1 MSAIGYWEAS
11 CAVEE
16 VGYKISSIKSVVE
29 ILAEREPSNL
39 ESAAL
44 WAVTE
49 MLEVYEEK
57 LDMLSASLM
66 ESHKEVKEVKEV
78 NAKKEKKK

>member
-1 MSAIGYWEAS
+1 MMGFWEAS

-16 VGYKISSIKSVVE
+16 ISYKLSSIKSVVE
-29 ILAEREPSNL
+29 ILAERESSDL

-49 MLEVYEEK
+49 MLEVYEER
-57 LDMLSASLM
+57 LSELSNVLM
-66 ESHKEVKEVKEV
+66 EAHRLDKEIKEKPVK
-78 NAKKEKKK
+78 KKEKKNA

>member
-1 MSAIGYWEAS
+1 MIPAGYWEAS

-16 VGYKISSIKSVVE
+16 IGYKISSIKSVVE
-29 ILAEREPSNL
+29 ILAERESSNL

-57 LDMLSASLM
+57 LSELSMRLM
-66 ESHKEVKEVKEV
+66 EAHKTV
-78 NAKKEKKK
+78 KEKKK

>member
-1 MSAIGYWEAS
+1 MIPAGYWEAS

-16 VGYKISSIKSVVE
+16 IGYKISSIKSVVE
-29 ILAEREPSNL
+29 ILAERESNNL

-44 WAVTE
+44 WAVSE

-57 LDMLSASLM
+57 LSELSMRLM
-66 ESHKEVKEVKEV
+66 EAHKT
-78 NAKKEKKK
+78 AKEKKK

>member
-1 MSAIGYWEAS
+1 MSVIGYWEAAS
-11 CAVEE
+11 AVEE
-16 VGYKISSIKSVVE
+16 IGYKLSSIKSVVE
-29 ILAEREPSNL
+29 ILAERESSNL

-57 LDMLSASLM
+57 LSELSMRLM
-66 ESHKEVKEVKEV
+66 EAHKEVKEI

>member
-1 MSAIGYWEAS
+1 MSVIGYWEAS

-16 VGYKISSIKSVVE
+16 IGYKISSIKSVVE
-29 ILAEREPSNL
+29 ILAERESSNL

-57 LDMLSASLM
+57 LDMLSARLM
-66 ESHKEVKEVKEV
+66 ESHKEVKEI

>member
-1 MSAIGYWEAS
+1 MSVIGYWEAS

-16 VGYKISSIKSVVE
+16 VGYKLSSIKSVVE

-57 LDMLSASLM
+57 LDMLGARLM
-66 ESHKEVKEVKEV
+66 ESHTETKEK
-78 NAKKEKKK
+78 NTKKEKKNA

>member
-1 MSAIGYWEAS
+1 MIEIGYWEAS

-16 VGYKISSIKSVVE
+16 ISYKISSIKSVVE
-29 ILAEREPSNL
+29 ILAERESNNL

-57 LDMLSASLM
+57 LGELSARLM
-66 ESHKEVKEVKEV
+66 QSHKEVKEK
-78 NAKKEKKK
+78 NTKKEKK

>member
-1 MSAIGYWEAS
+1 MIAIGYWEAS
-11 CAVEE
+11 CAVEDIS
-16 VGYKISSIKSVVE
+16 YKISSIKSVVE

-57 LDMLSASLM
+57 LEALSARLM
-66 ESHKEVKEVKEV
+66 ESHKEVKDKTTT
-78 NAKKEKKK
+78 KEKKK

>member
-1 MSAIGYWEAS
+1 MIPAGYWEAS

-16 VGYKISSIKSVVE
+16 ISYKISNIKNVVE
-29 ILAEREPSNL
+29 ILAERESSNL
-39 ESAAL
+39 ESTAL

-57 LDMLSASLM
+57 LNELSMRLM
-66 ESHKEVKEVKEV
+66 EAHKTV
-78 NAKKEKKK
+78 KEKKK